1 MARADLQGAG
11 GAQGQ
16 AQDPSVSESRQVFSA
31 ESGHNITLPDHALV
45 TNADM
50 VREGADLVLHAPDGS
65 EVVIE
70 GYFNADPAPMILGP
84 EGACLTPALVQAFSH
99 GAEPVQYAQATQSAS
114 DESPVG
120 RVEDLQGQAT
130 ITHPD
135 GTKEALAEGAPIH
148 QGDVIET
155 SADGAVNIVFIDETS
170 FAVSRNAKLAI
181 DQYVYNPSTESGE
194 TNFSMLR
201 GLFVF
206 TSGLIGRDDPDHVK
220 IDTPRGS
227 IGIRGT
233 IIAGD
238 ADAGTVTVVEGAIVV
253 HSLMGQEVTLS
264 GQFETAQLA
273 QHGTNVEN
281 VGVRSSTDVSS
292 QFGTLSGVL
301 PTFFNTLDHSNSN
314 VPSAPGSEG
323 GEQGQPQQQQQ
334 QQQDG
339 TSGQADQPPAPQE
352 PPLAL
357 PPVPLPT
364 FLQGMDSVP
373 VYVSEPAPL
382 ATTNVMTMPLGRTET
397 TTLSGTSATSSTT
410 TTLSTTTSGT
420 PTTTSGTTAGGGTV
434 TLVPLAL
441 DIQSQGIPYNIASG
455 DVIGVV
461 KTTASFSNVAFSLT
475 TDGPFRLVMTASD
488 RAAIVYVGGAVLAT
502 GDIFHFDVVA
512 KLPDGRRV
520 EQVFAQ
526 NVVVPLEPLLD
537 ISTSTNG
544 VHLVASGSG
553 AGVSVAWIGDSDHDG
568 LKEIGFIDKGGTTGQ
583 VQIMEWSTSGFAV
596 LTNIATYVGG
606 SAPDIYE
613 NMILTGLGDVNGD
626 GKDDYAVG
634 SPASD
639 PGSAPYAGD
648 LTIFS
653 GAAPATSPVT
663 LYAGASSVDGGE
675 GYGTGI
681 AGVGDVNN
689 DGIADVLISA
699 PYEDGGAA
707 VSGAAWLMFGN
718 PNFFAGGGFD
728 PTNVAPG
735 LMISGVN
742 GNDRLGESVASA
754 GDFNHDGINDF
765 IIGAPGVDGKGA
777 AYVLFGQDGSSWS
790 AGYNLSTVG
799 NYLKIT
805 GTGLAA
811 GSDLGGFVSGIGDFN
826 GDGKSDIVV
835 AATQDN
841 LSGGSGPGPGDAYVI
856 FGGLGVGTF
865 DVSAL
870 NGTNGFTIH
879 GANADGLAILG
890 GASVGDFNG
899 DGRDDFAVIFGDD
912 NGNNDIYVVYGKS
925 GTMPSSLSLT
935 DLKDSSVA
943 FHMVWNGQDGE
954 TINISA
960 AGDIN
965 GDGRDDLLIGSDAAA
980 SGSGAVYLVAGR
992 EAAGAPATVQLSA
1005 AGTLVATAAG
1015 QSLVGT
1021 TGVDILDAGLQSGVS
1036 LRAGAGNDTLLVG
1049 NSGLRLADGGAGVD
1063 TLGLVTAGMTLD
1075 FSQSGTA
1082 QISEIERIKFQN
1094 NNQTLKLGIEDV
1106 FQLLHDSADGKLRIA
1121 NDTLLV
1127 TGSVLEIDSND
1138 SGGGS
1143 LGTVLGAFGFTTGSA
1158 GSYGDTVTYNAYT
1171 NGTYTLLVDQ
1181 AITNASVI

>member
-16 AQDPSVSESRQVFSA
+16 AQDPSVHESRQVFSA
-31 ESGHNITLPDHALV
+31 ESGHSITLPDHALV

-50 VREGADLVLHAPDGS
+50 VREGADLVLRAPDGS

-99 GAEPVQYAQATQSAS
+99 GAEPVQYAQATPSAS

-120 RVEDLQGQAT
+120 RVESLQGQAT
-130 ITHPD
+130 VTHPD
-135 GTKEALAEGAPIH
+135 GTKEALAEGASIH

-264 GQFETAQLA
+264 GQFETAQFAL
-273 QHGTNVEN
+273 HGTNVEN
-281 VGVRSSTDVSS
+281 VGVRPSSDVSS

-301 PTFFNTLDHSNSN
+301 PTFFNTLDHSDSN
-314 VPSAPGSEG
+314 VPSVPGSEG
-323 GEQGQPQQQQQ
+323 GEQGQQQQQ

-339 TSGQADQPPAPQE
+339 TSGESLQDQPPAPQE
-352 PPLAL
+352 PPVAL

-373 VYVSEPAPL
+373 VYMSEPAPL
-382 ATTNVMTMPLGRTET
+382 TTTNIVTMPLGGGET
-397 TTLSGTSATSSTT
+397 TALGGTSTTPSTTTSSSTT
-410 TTLSTTTSGT
+410 TGTTT
-420 PTTTSGTTAGGGTV
+420 TTTGTVSGGGTV
-434 TLVPLAL
+434 TLVPLVL
-441 DIQSQGIPYNIASG
+441 DIQSRGIPYDIASG

-461 KTTASFSNVAFSLT
+461 KTTASFSNVAFSLA
-475 TDGPFRLVMTASD
+475 TDGPFRLVMTATD

-502 GDIFHFDVVA
+502 GDTFHFDIVA
-512 KLPDGRRV
+512 KLPDGRSASQGFV
-520 EQVFAQ
+520 Q

-544 VHLVASGSG
+544 VHLISSGYG
-553 AGVSVAWIGDSDHDG
+553 AGVSIAGIGDTDHDG
-568 LKEIGFIDKGGTTGQ
+568 LKEIGFIDQGGTTGK

-606 SAPDIYE
+606 PAPDIYE
-613 NMILTGLGDVNGD
+613 DMILTGLGDVNGD

-675 GYGTGI
+675 GYGTGV

-699 PYEDGGAA
+699 PYEDGGVA
-707 VSGAAWLMFGN
+707 VSGVAWLMFGN

-735 LMISGVN
+735 LMISGVSSY
-742 GNDRLGESVASA
+742 DRLGESVASA

-765 IIGAPGVDGKGA
+765 IIGAPGVDVDADLDSEGA
-777 AYVLFGQDGSSWS
+777 AYVLFGQDGTGWS
-790 AGYNLSTVG
+790 TGYNLSTGG

-805 GTGLAA
+805 GVNLAT

-835 AATQDN
+835 AATQDH
-841 LSGGSGPGPGDAYVI
+841 LSGGSGDVYVI
-856 FGGLGVGTF
+856 FGGQGVGTL
-865 DVSAL
+865 DVSTL

-879 GANADGLAILG
+879 GANSEGLSILG
-890 GASVGDFNG
+890 GAPVGDFNG

-912 NGNNDIYVVYGKS
+912 TGNNDIYVVYGKS

-935 DLKDSSVA
+935 DLQNSSVA
-943 FHMVWNGQDGE
+943 FHMVWDGQDGE

-960 AGDIN
+960 AGDVN
-965 GDGRDDLLIGSDAAA
+965 GDGRDDILIGSDAADT
-980 SGSGAVYLVAGR
+980 GSVTGLGAVYLVAGR
-992 EAAGAPATVQLSA
+992 EAAGAPATSQLSA
-1005 AGTLVATAAG
+1005 AGTLLATAAG

-1021 TGVDILDAGLQSGVS
+1021 TGVDILNAGLAGVS
-1036 LRAGAGNDTLLVG
+1036 MRAGASNDTLLVG
-1049 NSGLRLADGGAGVD
+1049 NSGLRLADGGAGND
-1063 TLGLVTAGMTLD
+1063 TLGLVTVGMTLD
-1075 FSQSGTA
+1075 FSQTGSA
-1082 QISEIERIKFQN
+1082 QISNIERINFQAN
-1094 NNQTLKLGIEDV
+1094 SQTLKLGIEDI
-1106 FQLLHDSADGKLRIA
+1106 FQLLHDSADGTLRISR
-1121 NDTLLV
+1121 DTLV
-1127 TGSVLEIDSND
+1127 TGSTLQIEDNLSSTPGNLTD
-1138 SGGGS
+1138 
-1143 LGTVLGAFGFTTGSA
+1143 LGFTTGSA

-1181 AITNASVI
+1181 TITNVSVI